1 MKRTEVLLR
10 QRERV
15 LTNVLESK
23 ENRVKWLTELM
34 DIDDEIEEMAIWAG
48 KPGRVFT
55 HTSKIRDP

>member
-34 DIDDEIEEMAIWAG
+34 DIDDEIEEMEMKRRRAERR
-48 KPGRVFT
+48 RVLNAV
-55 HTSKIRDP
+55 

>member
-34 DIDDEIEEMAIWAG
+34 DIDDEIEEME
-48 KPGRVFT
+48 KKRR
-55 HTSKIRDP
+55 RDERRCVLNAV

>member
-34 DIDDEIEEMAIWAG
+34 DIDDEIEEMEMKRRRAERRCVLNA
-48 KPGRVFT
+48 V
-55 HTSKIRDP
+55 